1 MAAVV
6 LTLVLTVIVAGSFWL
21 IVGNRLQLH
30 ADARQNEI
38 LNLAAYA
45 ALAFPA
51 LFLIVFFAMERF

>member
-6 LTLVLTVIVAGSFWL
+6 LTLVLTVIVAGTLWL
-21 IVGNRLQLH
+21 TIGNRLHLH

-45 ALAFPA
+45 ALIFPVF
-51 LFLIVFFAMERF
+51 FLIVFFAMERF